1 MKSRKFKKIISSV
14 CLLLL
19 AIIMIFSFPVSHVFA
34 QSNTFAGTKIVITTF
49 EKLSEEITEQWVTKD
64 NAAENL
70 VLPKELNATDE
81 NGQTILVEGIVWE
94 HEKLNSENQDQEKYL
109 FTAKLPEGY
118 VLKEGV
124 TMPTITVIVEGAKG
138 TQIIFENGI
147 HYIIDPDYP
156 DHKITLFCMNNK
168 LHWPHHTEDMG
179 ELQVPGYTDGY
190 LTPDDFKSQKEYEEC
205 MRRLSKLLYAGYPY
219 NGERLYQI
227 VTNSSE
233 YTPTEADRIR
243 TGFRSGTW
251 IGVIYAVVTGA
262 IVFFAGKYMTVLFV
276 SENVAAITNYVDIYL
291 KCVGV
296 SFIPL
301 VFVNVYRNGIQGMGY
316 GLLPMTAGIAE
327 LIGRSS
333 AALIASYAGSY
344 AGICMASPVAWVLAG
359 GLLLLMYRWIMKS
372 RNLL

>member
-49 EKLSEEITEQWVTKD
+49 EELSEEITEQWVTKD

-168 LHWPHHTEDMG
+168 LH
-179 ELQVPGYTDGY
+179 
-190 LTPDDFKSQKEYEEC
+190 
-205 MRRLSKLLYAGYPY
+205 
-219 NGERLYQI
+219 
-227 VTNSSE
+227 
-233 YTPTEADRIR
+233 
-243 TGFRSGTW
+243 
-251 IGVIYAVVTGA
+251 
-262 IVFFAGKYMTVLFV
+262 
-276 SENVAAITNYVDIYL
+276 
-291 KCVGV
+291 
-296 SFIPL
+296 
-301 VFVNVYRNGIQGMGY
+301 
-316 GLLPMTAGIAE
+316 
-327 LIGRSS
+327 
-333 AALIASYAGSY
+333 
-344 AGICMASPVAWVLAG
+344 
-359 GLLLLMYRWIMKS
+359 
-372 RNLL
+372 

>member
-233 YTPTEADRIR
+233 YTPTEAEFNKMLIVPPVLQTAYPYLGLHDFTYADWTTDNKEHIDYLRKFVGDAIKL
-243 TGFRSGTW
+243 GNSQGTTTN
-251 IGVIYAVVTGA
+251 GLTATDIYA
-262 IVFFAGKYMTVLFV
+262 IL
-276 SENVAAITNYVDIYL
+276 
-291 KCVGV
+291 
-296 SFIPL
+296 
-301 VFVNVYRNGIQGMGY
+301 
-316 GLLPMTAGIAE
+316 
-327 LIGRSS
+327 
-333 AALIASYAGSY
+333 
-344 AGICMASPVAWVLAG
+344 
-359 GLLLLMYRWIMKS
+359 
-372 RNLL
+372 